1 MCTHQQLQVKLVGSD
16 DGQWVIPR
24 SNVRFDTTLLL
35 DKMEP
40 LQELATEY
48 REISSF
54 SFQIPVSKIE
64 VLKNTVQS
72 SNCIINHKLDHF
84 QSNLQYNFVRSS
96 PNMNLAMPS

>member
-40 LQELATEY
+40 LPELAEEY
-48 REISSF
+48 VEISSI
-54 SFQIPVSKIE
+54 SFQIPVLKI
-64 VLKNTVQS
+64 
-72 SNCIINHKLDHF
+72 
-84 QSNLQYNFVRSS
+84 
-96 PNMNLAMPS
+96 